1 MKLQQLRY
9 IVEMMNNNLSV
20 TSTAENLFTSQPG
33 VSKQI
38 KLLEEELGFA
48 IFERTVKNKTEVTPA
63 GLQVIKYAAEV
74 LNNIDAIKAVSAD
87 FKSPNKGDL
96 RIATTQTQARYALPD
111 VIKSFVQKYPDVTL
125 HMHQGAPNQIAEAV
139 VKGNADF
146 AIATE
151 ALHHYEDLIMLPCY
165 HWYRGLVVPKDHPL
179 TQLKKVTISDLA
191 HYPIITY
198 TFGFTG
204 RSELDMAFERA
215 GRVPN
220 IVLTA
225 TDADVIKTYV
235 ELGLGVGVIASM
247 SIDPK
252 KDKNLV
258 ALDAKEIF
266 NYSTTKIG
274 FRKNIYMRSY
284 MYDFIERFSPHLTR
298 TYIDEALVLKDND
311 KIEDLFKDL
320 VLPQR

>member
-1 MKLQQLRY
+1 MNIQQLRY
-9 IVEMMNNNLSV
+9 IVEMVNNNLSV
-20 TSTAENLFTSQPG
+20 TSTAETLFTSQPG

-48 IFERTVKNKTEVTPA
+48 IFERTFKNKTEITQE
-63 GLQVIKYAAEV
+63 GKLVIKHAAEA
-74 LNNIDAIKAVSAD
+74 LSAIEAIKNISREV
-87 FKSPNKGDL
+87 KSPDKGDL
-96 RIATTQTQARYALPD
+96 RIATTQTQARYALPN
-111 VIKSFVQKYPDVTL
+111 VIQSFVKKYPDVSL

-139 VKGNADF
+139 VKGHADF

-165 HWYRGLVVPKDHPL
+165 LWYRGVVVTEGHPL
-179 TQLKKVTISDLA
+179 TKLDKVTIHDLA
-191 HYPIITY
+191 QYPIITY

-215 GRVPN
+215 GKVPN

-247 SIDPK
+247 SLDPQ
-252 KDKNLV
+252 KDKHLI

-266 NYSTTKIG
+266 KPSMTKIG
-274 FRKNIYMRSY
+274 FRKNIHMRGY
-284 MYDFIERFSPHLTR
+284 MYDFIERFSPHLTKQKVE
-298 TYIDEALVLKDND
+298 EALILKDND
-311 KIEDLFKDL
+311 KIDKLFRDIS
-320 VLPQR
+320 LPER

>member
-48 IFERTVKNKTEVTPA
+48 IFERTIKNKTEVTPA
-63 GLQVIKYAAEV
+63 GLQVIKYAADV

-87 FKSPNKGDL
+87 FKAPNKGDL

-111 VIKSFVQKYPDVTL
+111 VIQNFMQKYPEVTL

-139 VKGNADF
+139 VKGQADF

-165 HWYRGLVVPKDHPL
+165 HWYRGLVVPKGHPL
-179 TQLKKVTISDLA
+179 TQIEHVTIEDLA

-204 RSELDMAFERA
+204 RSELDAAFDRA
-215 GRVPN
+215 GKRPN

-247 SIDPK
+247 SVNPERDQ
-252 KDKNLV
+252 NLV
-258 ALDAKEIF
+258 AIDARNIF
-266 NYSTTKIG
+266 HHSTTKIG
-274 FRKNIYMRSY
+274 FRKNIFMRSY

-298 TYIDEALVLKDND
+298 ERVEQALIIKDNE
-311 KIEDLFKDL
+311 KIAAMFKDL
-320 VLPQR
+320 TLPEK

>member
-48 IFERTVKNKTEVTPA
+48 IFERTIKNKTEVTPA
-63 GLQVIKYAAEV
+63 GLQVIKYAADV

-111 VIKSFVQKYPDVTL
+111 VIKNFMQKYPDVTL

-139 VKGNADF
+139 VKGQADF

-165 HWYRGLVVPKDHPL
+165 HWYRGLVVPKGHPL
-179 TQLKKVTISDLA
+179 TKLEKVTIDDLA
-191 HYPIITY
+191 QYPIITY

-204 RSELDMAFERA
+204 RSELDTAFDRA
-215 GRVPN
+215 GKKPN

-247 SIDPK
+247 SVDPI
-252 KDKNLV
+252 KDSHLV
-258 ALDAKEIF
+258 AIDARTIF
-266 NYSTTKIG
+266 HHSTTKIG
-274 FRKNIYMRSY
+274 FRKNIFMRGYMF
-284 MYDFIERFSPHLTR
+284 DFIERFSPHLTR
-298 TYIDEALVLKDND
+298 ERVEQALIIKDND
-311 KIEDLFKDL
+311 KITEMFKNL
-320 VLPQR
+320 VLPER